1 MIEIE
6 HFKLLLKYYFLTNKI
21 LTWLWI
27 LNIAVL
33 VSKDFLHL
41 ILMKLSQFPYHIYW
55 DFCKY
60 KKNCINNWKKNSN
73 CFLFYLIIKN
83 ESTPK
88 TRFEENWKKNS
99 NCFLF
104 YALIEIENESIIKK
118 CSGLPFRAKFFLGG

>member
-27 LNIAVL
+27 LNIVAL

-41 ILMKLSQFPYHIYW
+41 ILMKLSQFPYHIYL

-60 KKNCINNWKKNSN
+60 KKIV
-73 CFLFYLIIKN
+73 
-83 ESTPK
+83 
-88 TRFEENWKKNS
+88 
-99 NCFLF
+99 
-104 YALIEIENESIIKK
+104 SIIERKIQIAFGSI
-118 CSGLPFRAKFFLGG
+118 C